1 MDIHPGHFAN
11 PLRSRASQ
19 TQPTTRFRR
28 MHLTPIFEIHYTNVS
43 MSFSVKD
50 HAKEQG
56 GTIGHEYSLIKGFA

>member
-1 MDIHPGHFAN
+1 
-11 PLRSRASQ
+11 
-19 TQPTTRFRR
+19 
-28 MHLTPIFEIHYTNVS
+28 MHLTLIFEIQCTNIS

>member
-1 MDIHPGHFAN
+1 
-11 PLRSRASQ
+11 
-19 TQPTTRFRR
+19 